1 MAFDTRHKSRVL
13 LDGPDR
19 AGARAMFRSVGFS
32 DADLQKPLIGVS
44 HCWIELSPCNHNH
57 RRLAAEVKE
66 GIREAGGTPIE
77 FNTISVNDAI
87 AQECEGMKAS
97 LVSREVIAD
106 SIELVC
112 RGHLFDGL
120 VAIAGCDKTIPAAG
134 MALLRLNIPGLVFY
148 SGSTMPGIHAGRH
161 LTIQDVFEAVGS
173 YNSRRISAAELHE
186 IECRACPGEG
196 ACGGQFTANTMA
208 TSFELLGISPMG
220 FNGVPAEAPEK
231 EKMAFESG
239 RLAMKLLSEGTRP
252 SEIVTR
258 KALLNA
264 VAGVVATGGST
275 NATLHLIAI
284 AKEVGL
290 RLTLDDFDRVSRRIP
305 VLADLKPS
313 GQYTAP
319 DMYCAGGMPV
329 IANRLLQAGLLDGH
343 QVTVTGRTIAEEAKN
358 SRETEGQRVIRPLS
372 NPLRPT
378 GGLLILHG
386 NLAPEGCV
394 LKLSGH
400 ERPNHRGPARVF
412 NREEDAFVAV
422 KAGNIKAGDV
432 IVIRYEGPKG
442 GPGMREML
450 SVPAAIQGSGL
461 GQNVALI
468 TDGRFSGAT
477 HGLVVG
483 HVCPEAATGG
493 PLAAVRDG
501 DLIVIDAKRRLLK
514 VDLPQQ
520 EIRRR
525 LRTWRPRKNAYKTG
539 VLAKYAR
546 TVSSAS
552 EGATTT

>member
-1 MAFDTRHKSRVL
+1 
-13 LDGPDR
+13 
-19 AGARAMFRSVGFS
+19 
-32 DADLQKPLIGVS
+32 
-44 HCWIELSPCNHNH
+44 
-57 RRLAAEVKE
+57 
-66 GIREAGGTPIE
+66 
-77 FNTISVNDAI
+77 
-87 AQECEGMKAS
+87 
-97 LVSREVIAD
+97 
-106 SIELVC
+106 
-112 RGHLFDGL
+112 
-120 VAIAGCDKTIPAAG
+120 
-134 MALLRLNIPGLVFY
+134 
-148 SGSTMPGIHAGRH
+148 
-161 LTIQDVFEAVGS
+161 
-173 YNSRRISAAELHE
+173 
-186 IECRACPGEG
+186 
-196 ACGGQFTANTMA
+196 
-208 TSFELLGISPMG
+208 
-220 FNGVPAEAPEK
+220 
-231 EKMAFESG
+231 
-239 RLAMKLLSEGTRP
+239 
-252 SEIVTR
+252 
-258 KALLNA
+258 
-264 VAGVVATGGST
+264 
-275 NATLHLIAI
+275 
-284 AKEVGL
+284 
-290 RLTLDDFDRVSRRIP
+290 
-305 VLADLKPS
+305 
-313 GQYTAP
+313 
-319 DMYCAGGMPV
+319 MPV